1 MFVSDSDDGDL
12 EDADVPRA
20 PRIEELDEDE
30 ARRGPIE
37 APFGGLQVSPA
48 KSRDTLPVPSPLRNA
63 GLGIPP
69 GGSPN
74 GNAQE
79 LLRSLFADA
88 LADALTDVR
97 AETARGIQ
105 GLHLDLIRA
114 GRSWRSELKDSLGG
128 VQNELQELREENA
141 RLREENERLRKGY

>member
-1 MFVSDSDDGDL
+1 
-12 EDADVPRA
+12 
-20 PRIEELDEDE
+20 
-30 ARRGPIE
+30 
-37 APFGGLQVSPA
+37 
-48 KSRDTLPVPSPLRNA
+48 
-63 GLGIPP
+63 
-69 GGSPN
+69 
-74 GNAQE
+74 
-79 LLRSLFADA
+79 